1 MERELLKYSA
11 ESMDAALKEVR
22 EGRMTCFAASKTFG
36 VPRSTLRDKLSGRSP
51 EGRQMGPNPVLTRAE
66 EASLTT
72 FCIKLL
78 KCGFPINRDDLLD
91 IVQKVVKE
99 DKRKTPFTDDRP
111 GKYWFYGFLQRNPQ
125 LTERFPEKLTGGRA
139 TVTEAHIR
147 KWFADIETYIV
158 EEERAGDVLLDPHR
172 VFNFD
177 ESHFLLAKKG
187 NIPCDVIESVGS
199 VDPSWALGKSESGW
213 MTTLTFLDYI
223 SLVFNPWL
231 SENNVQ
237 RPVVVFADGHKSHLS
252 LETVEFC
259 ASNGIILV
267 ALYPNSTH
275 TIQPLDVS
283 VFKSLKGLWEK
294 AKRTWKAF
302 NSDQTISQKSF
313 PKVFKSALDQI
324 PDDTVKNGFKRSGL
338 FPFDANAVDYSKCVA
353 DQKPRSDCESA
364 DNMDDPLSLYYTM
377 SLVEKHIGNEKATL
391 FATSYG
397 RTWVE

>member
-11 ESMDAALKEVR
+11 ESMDAARKE
-22 EGRMTCFAASKTFG
+22 
-36 VPRSTLRDKLSGRSP
+36 
-51 EGRQMGPNPVLTRAE
+51 
-66 EASLTT
+66 
-72 FCIKLL
+72 
-78 KCGFPINRDDLLD
+78 
-91 IVQKVVKE
+91 VVKE

-177 ESHFLLAKKG
+177 ESHFLLAKKRG
-187 NIPCDVIESVGS
+187 TVLGPVNYKNFLEVSKENDKEGLTVLIGYSANGSLAPPMIVYSYKQNIPCDVIESVGS

-231 SENNVQ
+231 SENHVQ

-252 LETVEFC
+252 PETVEFC

-275 TIQPLDVS
+275 MIQPLDVS
-283 VFKSLKGLWEK
+283 VFKSLKGL
-294 AKRTWKAF
+294 
-302 NSDQTISQKSF
+302 
-313 PKVFKSALDQI
+313 
-324 PDDTVKNGFKRSGL
+324 
-338 FPFDANAVDYSKCVA
+338 
-353 DQKPRSDCESA
+353 
-364 DNMDDPLSLYYTM
+364 
-377 SLVEKHIGNEKATL
+377 
-391 FATSYG
+391 
-397 RTWVE
+397 